1 MPRIKLTIEY
11 DGTLYCGW
19 QQQKEDKTIQGEIE
33 RALKIILKKQ
43 INLLGSGR
51 TDAGVH
57 ARNQIAHCD
66 LPFFENEENPEK
78 ELLKI
83 QKSING
89 IVDSDIVIKK
99 IEHCPQE
106 FHARFDAKKR
116 LYRYYISKK
125 PTAINRKLAWYISY
139 PLNFTLMQM
148 AAQELFSLREFKTF
162 CKTGNDLKTYECT
175 IFNSRWYQQSGMWI
189 YEIQANRFLYG
200 MVRAIVGLL
209 VQLGQ
214 GKINYNNF
222 LEIINSQDRTKVKYA
237 APAHGLFLEE
247 IQY

>member
-11 DGTLYCGW
+11 DGSAYCGW
-19 QQQKEDKTIQGEIE
+19 QLQKKDKTIQGELE
-33 RALKIILKKQ
+33 RALKIILKKK
-43 INLLGSGR
+43 INILGSGR

-66 LPFFENEENPEK
+66 IPEIAGNK
-78 ELLKI
+78 LELLKI

-89 IVDSDIVIKK
+89 ILDNDIVVKN
-99 IEHCPQE
+99 IEECSQE

-116 LYRYYISKK
+116 LYRYYISKT

-139 PLNFTLMQM
+139 PLNFTLMQK
-148 AAQELFSLREFKTF
+148 AADNLFTLQEFKTF
-162 CKTGNDLKTYECT
+162 CKTGNDVKTYECK
-175 IFNSRWYQQSGMWI
+175 IHRVKWYLASGFWVF
-189 YEIQANRFLYG
+189 EIQANRFLYG

-209 VQLGQ
+209 TELGQ
-214 GKINYNNF
+214 GKITYKQY
-222 LEIINSQDRTKVKYA
+222 LEIINSQDRSKVKFS

-247 IQY
+247 ITY

>member
-11 DGTLYCGW
+11 DGTSYCGW
-19 QQQKEDKTIQGEIE
+19 QLQKKDKTIQGEIE
-33 RALKIILKKQ
+33 RALKVILKKQ
-43 INLLGSGR
+43 VSVIGSGR

-66 LPFFENEENPEK
+66 IPLFENKNSPGQ
-78 ELLKI
+78 ELQKI
-83 QKSING
+83 QNSING
-89 IVDSDIVIKK
+89 IVDSDIVITK
-99 IEHCPQE
+99 IEECSQK

-116 LYRYYISKK
+116 LYRYYISKR

-139 PLNFTLMQM
+139 PLNFTLMQK
-148 AAQELFSLREFKTF
+148 AAKELYSLQKFKTF
-162 CKTGNDLKTYECT
+162 CKEGNDVKTYECT
-175 IFNSRWYQQSGMWI
+175 IFNTKWYLQSGLWI

-214 GKINYNNF
+214 GKISYKEY
-222 LEIINSQDRTKVKYA
+222 LEILKSQDRRKVKYS
-237 APAHGLFLEE
+237 APARGLFLEE
-247 IQY
+247 IIY